1 MSCVSQRGSSCLVGY
16 LPVANC
22 IACNGRVMSMRSM
35 SWLNLYMCMRKN
47 ESQQTIGKQIYLFV
61 MVPVSV
67 VWKKLKGALLVKH

>member
-1 MSCVSQRGSSCLVGY
+1 
-16 LPVANC
+16 
-22 IACNGRVMSMRSM
+22 MSMRSM